1 MWFYHPDCLDV
12 HIQIGKIV
20 IEWQGDMEDN
30 AENKDEEIEI
40 RKFETLY
47 RGSLRKCFILLSDDY
62 TFLKVEYQPDLGTS
76 CQF

>member
-1 MWFYHPDCLDV
+1 
-12 HIQIGKIV
+12 
-20 IEWQGDMEDN
+20 MEDN

-47 RGSLRKCFILLSDDY
+47 RGPLRKCFILLSDDY